1 VATGKGD
8 TAMALG
14 PIELFVI
21 GFPENNFTG
30 QIQEKL
36 QDLIDQEIITLVDGL
51 FITKDSAGEVTCVEI
66 EQVDVDE
73 SIAQLAS
80 FLEDGDGLLNEE
92 DVDDIGAGLEP
103 DSSALALIFEHT
115 WIKPVRD
122 AVFDAGGV
130 VMANVRVPGAVVNEL
145 LAESASS

>member
-1 VATGKGD
+1 MT
-8 TAMALG
+8 LG

-21 GFPENNFTG
+21 GFPENKFTG
-30 QIQEKL
+30 QIQARI

-51 FITKDSAGEVTCVEI
+51 FITKDAEGDVVCVEI

-73 SIAQLAS
+73 SIAQLAA
-80 FLEDGDGLLNEE
+80 FLEEDGTGLLNEE
-92 DVDDIGAGLEP
+92 DVDEIGAGLEP

-130 VMANVRVPGAVVNEL
+130 VMANVRVPGTVVSEL
-145 LAESASS
+145 LADSTS

>member
-1 VATGKGD
+1 
-8 TAMALG
+8 MALG

-21 GFPENNFTG
+21 GFPENKFTG
-30 QIQEKL
+30 QIQARI
-36 QDLIDQEIITLVDGL
+36 QDLIDREIITLVDGL
-51 FITKDSAGEVTCVEI
+51 FITKNAEGEVTCVEI

-73 SIAQLAS
+73 SIAQLAA
-80 FLEDGDGLLNEE
+80 FLEEDGEGLLNDE

-103 DSSALALIFEHT
+103 NSSALALIFEHT

-122 AVFDAGGV
+122 AVADAGGV

-145 LAESASS
+145 LAESTTS

>member
-1 VATGKGD
+1 
-8 TAMALG
+8 MALG

-30 QIQEKL
+30 QIQARI
-36 QDLIDQEIITLVDGL
+36 QDLIDREIITLVDGL
-51 FITKDSAGEVTCVEI
+51 FITKNADGDVTCVEI

-73 SIAQLAS
+73 SIAQLAA
-80 FLEDGDGLLNEE
+80 FLEEDGEGLLNDE

-103 DSSALALIFEHT
+103 NSSALALIFEHT

-122 AVFDAGGV
+122 AVVDAGGV

-145 LAESASS
+145 LAESTTS